1 MSSQTTDN
9 WQIQVV
15 AYDLGEDAV
24 QQISAD
30 GRPTGQVKPEDIDKL
45 FDALGAF
52 AQRAGAKLNALK
64 VTPSEFTIE
73 GHVALQ
79 ASGGVFVLQFGVET
93 GLSISMTWR
102 FEDSTVQ
109 IAPQMRRK
117 SPSPPPA
124 EPSAPPVG

>member
-1 MSSQTTDN
+1 MASQTTGN
-9 WQIQVV
+9 WDIQVV
-15 AYDLGEDAV
+15 AYDSGGDP
-24 QQISAD
+24 
-30 GRPTGQVKPEDIDKL
+30 PTLTANGGPSGTVKPEDIDKL
-45 FDALGAF
+45 LDALGAF

-79 ASGGVFVLQFGVET
+79 ITAGPPVLQFGVET

-109 IAPQMRRK
+109 IAPLRRR
-117 SPSPPPA
+117 SPSPPPGQ
-124 EPSAPPVG
+124 PSAPPVS

>member
-1 MSSQTTDN
+1 MSAQTTDD

-15 AYDLGEDAV
+15 AYDSGGDPPTLTD
-24 QQISAD
+24 D
-30 GRPTGQVKPEDIDKL
+30 GKPSGNVKPEDIDKL
-45 FDALGAF
+45 LDALGAF

-79 ASGGVFVLQFGVET
+79 ITAGVPPVLQFGVET

-109 IAPQMRRK
+109 IAPLRRR

-124 EPSAPPVG
+124 EPSAPPVS